1 MQVKEE
7 PKEQEFKSC
16 QYGSYQNNR
25 SLYNTNC
32 TVEHFMGKPEISN
45 IHCQKQIETK
55 HNDLTMSQNT
65 LHTLPKHRE
74 MSHALPKRIAQ
85 MQHRLQHGSVKKGNL
100 AQPKLSRFKP
110 YVYHHYSNQSF
121 NKQISNAEKDR
132 FPNSDDMNSCED
144 RNMRYMNTLPSN
156 PMQHHPSNFN
166 DITNEGFN
174 NPKTVNEQESEPME
188 GLFGW
193 TLIDKV
199 YIPYIFRADNKRY
212 VCVRL
217 LEQKILKKY
226 PNFFPKELAN
236 REPLTSSFIK
246 PNECRVFNQLYQMQ
260 NKGKSEIPL
269 FNQEDVVV
277 HLSEFMD
284 FYAVVQK
291 AYPDCCDLPCESNK
305 RKRKSIKS
313 GWVQI
318 NNTIIPY
325 VCRSEIKFLP
335 IAVLKHAASINVPS
349 EGVPPT
355 EDECDELNRRCSAE
369 GFKFT
374 FKVSTRIVSITEIQD
389 FCDVQ
394 VYDLPEK
401 DPLHHAQYL
410 SSEEPITEG
419 LKINT
424 HQTDLPNSFPEFS
437 PEKSAPYMEHMEYQQ
452 EYMQPPMTFIYNRFP
467 SNVRFGSPNVTIVPQ
482 NRVPNPFS
490 VTRNS
495 NMINN
500 TQLHHNSLH
509 NFEQNTQITPP
520 RAHTGQPIMQKTI
533 LNAFTPGQNINVNYG
548 INIQNITPTA
558 QSIPEANQVNSTQQK
573 TTKSR
578 ALDFDKHNVMQ
589 VHCTAPKEMG
599 MSPSG
604 GNMILTADSR
614 QSSAKFGNS
623 STSNYNICEQ
633 TFRLP
638 DQPCDLTKNMCQTNA
653 NYAESI
659 GCRKTEQS
667 MIRSGNITQ
676 SNFKTPDTNIQLETS
691 YQMKQKQA
699 VREFISCIKGVWFG
713 GKNISCLHLNKPERS
728 GKFCLVEA
736 VCKLY
741 YGNTQVSEFLFT
753 IENVLLTVTCT
764 ELEEQ
769 AFIEYYQLP
778 VKVLK
783 CNKMIELTA
792 FEKLFPQ
799 LTEVLNGY
807 SPHYNPHQNT
817 RCLLPLPD
825 VSNMPQYL
833 RRGRRFNTR
842 PALNQNVPVLCHEDP
857 YRDKLL
863 RGSDVCLSF
872 ADLYPSETY
881 CR

>member
-7 PKEQEFKSC
+7 PKEQEYKSC
-16 QYGSYQNNR
+16 QYGSYQNTRN
-25 SLYNTNC
+25 LYNTNC
-32 TVEHFMGKPEISN
+32 TDEHFMEKTEVSN
-45 IHCQKQIETK
+45 IYCQKQIETK
-55 HNDLTMSQNT
+55 QNDLAMSEST
-65 LHTLPKHRE
+65 LHTSPKHRE

-85 MQHRLQHGSVKKGNL
+85 MQHRLQQGSAKRGNL
-100 AQPKLSRFKP
+100 AQPKHSRYKP
-110 YVYHHYSNQSF
+110 FVFHHYSNQSF
-121 NKQISNAEKDR
+121 DKQIYNTENDQ
-132 FPNSDDMNSCED
+132 FPNSNDMDNLED
-144 RNMRYMNTLPSN
+144 RHIGYMNTQPSN
-156 PMQHHPSNFN
+156 PMHDHPDNFN
-166 DITNEGFN
+166 DITNASFN
-174 NPKTVNEQESEPME
+174 DPKTVNVQESEPME

-217 LEQKILKKY
+217 LEQKLLKKY

-260 NKGKSEIPL
+260 SKGKLEIPL

-277 HLSEFMD
+277 LLSEFMG
-284 FYAVVQK
+284 FYSVVQK
-291 AYPDCCDLPCESNK
+291 TYPDCCHLPCDSNK
-305 RKRKSIKS
+305 RKRRSIKS

-335 IAVLKHAASINVPS
+335 LAVLTHAASISVPS

-355 EDECDELNRRCSAE
+355 DNECDELNRRCSAE

-374 FKVSTRIVSITEIQD
+374 FKPSTRIVSIKEIQN

-401 DPLHHAQYL
+401 DPLNHAQYL
-410 SSEEPITEG
+410 STEEPITEG

-424 HQTDLPNSFPEFS
+424 HQTDSPNSFSEFS
-437 PEKSAPYMEHMEYQQ
+437 PETSAPYAAHMEYDQ
-452 EYMQPPMTFIYNRFP
+452 EYMHPPVTFRYNRFP

-482 NRVPNPFS
+482 NRAPNPFS
-490 VTRNS
+490 ATRNP
-495 NMINN
+495 NNN
-500 TQLHHNSLH
+500 TQLHHNSLF
-509 NFEQNTQITPP
+509 NFARNTQIAPP
-520 RAHTGQPIMQKTI
+520 RAHTGQPILQKTI

-548 INIQNITPTA
+548 INIQNITPTP
-558 QSIPEANQVNSTQQK
+558 QSIPEAKQVNPTQQK
-573 TTKSR
+573 TTKPR
-578 ALDFDKHNVMQ
+578 AIDFDKNNVMQ
-589 VHCTAPKEMG
+589 VHCIAPKEMG
-599 MSPSG
+599 LSPSG
-604 GNMILTADSR
+604 GNMILTSDFR
-614 QSSAKFGNS
+614 QSSSQFGHS
-623 STSNYNICEQ
+623 STDNYNICEQ
-633 TFRLP
+633 TCNLP
-638 DQPCDLTKNMCQTNA
+638 KKPCDMTKNICQSNA
-653 NYAESI
+653 EYTESI
-659 GCRKTEQS
+659 ECRKNEQS
-667 MIRSGNITQ
+667 MIRSRNSSQ
-676 SNFKTPDTNIQLETS
+676 SNSKTPDTNTQLETS

-713 GKNISCLHLNKPERS
+713 GKNISCLHLNNPGRS

-741 YGNTQVSEFLFT
+741 YGNTPVSEFLFT

-807 SPHYNPHQNT
+807 SPHYYPHQNP
-817 RCLLPLPD
+817 RCLLPIPD
-825 VSNMPQYL
+825 VSSMPQYL

-842 PALNQNVPVLCHEDP
+842 PALDHNVPACKESSPGREDNVIIL
-857 YRDKLL
+857 DDN
-863 RGSDVCLSF
+863 GS
-872 ADLYPSETY
+872 
-881 CR
+881 